1 MVISGLQVA
10 GGLALLLG
18 GGELLLRGAVE
29 LARRLGLSPLLIGL
43 TVVAAATS
51 MPELVVALTSA
62 LEGAPDIGVGN
73 VVGSNIANVLLI
85 LGTAALISPMAT
97 RPQYILRDAVAV
109 VGATMVFVFFA
120 VAGRLAW
127 PQGSVLLVLL
137 FAYLGYC
144 YWHDRR
150 HRRGAIDDATAAMAL
165 RDDAKSPFSSLLW
178 IAAGVAGLVLGSTLL
193 VDGGTGVARTLGV
206 SEAVIG
212 LTLVA
217 VGTSLPELATALIAS
232 TRQHAEI
239 ALGNVLGSN
248 LFNILGVMGVTAL
261 AVPFP
266 VAGEIRSFDIWVMAV
281 TAMVLLP
288 VMMTGWRIGRGE
300 ALAFL
305 FAYALY
311 ITVKFQPSF
320 L

>member
-29 LARRLGLSPLLIGL
+29 LARRLGLSPLFIGL

-51 MPELVVALTSA
+51 LPELVVVVTSA

-85 LGTAALISPMAT
+85 LGIAALVSPMPT
-97 RPQYILRDAVAV
+97 RPLYVLRDGVAV
-109 VGATMVFVFFA
+109 VGATSVFILFA
-120 VAGRLAW
+120 VAGPIAR
-127 PQGSVLLVLL
+127 PQGSILLVLL
-137 FAYLGYC
+137 FAYLSYS

-150 HRRGAIDDATAAMAL
+150 HRVPATDDATAAVDGDSTTSFPAL
-165 RDDAKSPFSSLLW
+165 LR
-178 IAAGVAGLVLGSTLL
+178 IALGVAGLVLGSTLL
-193 VDGGTGVARTLGV
+193 VDGATAVARTLGV

-217 VGTSLPELATALIAS
+217 VGTSLPELATALVAS
-232 TRQHAEI
+232 TRHHAEI

-248 LFNILGVMGVTAL
+248 LINLLGVVGVTAL
-261 AVPFP
+261 IVPLP
-266 VAGEIRSFDIWVMAV
+266 VAGEIRSFDIWVMAAA
-281 TAMVLLP
+281 TLVLLP
-288 VMMTGWRIGRGE
+288 VMVTGWRIGRGE

-305 FAYALY
+305 LAYTLY
-311 ITVKFQPSF
+311 IAVQFQPAF

>member
-29 LARRLGLSPLLIGL
+29 LARRLGLSP
-43 TVVAAATS
+43 S

-85 LGTAALISPMAT
+85 LGCAALISPMAT
-97 RPQYILRDAVAV
+97 RPQYVLRDGVVVVVA
-109 VGATMVFVFFA
+109 TLVFVFFA
-120 VAGRLAW
+120 VAGRFTW
-127 PQGSVLLVLL
+127 PQGSVLLILL
-137 FAYLGYC
+137 AAYLGYS
-144 YWHDRR
+144 YWYDRR
-150 HRRGAIDDATAAMAL
+150 HRRRAIEDTTAAVAL
-165 RDDAKSPFSSLLW
+165 AGVTMTPLSSLLW

-193 VDGGTGVARTLGV
+193 VDGATAVARTLGV

-212 LTLVA
+212 LTMVA

-261 AVPFP
+261 IVPFP
-266 VAGEIRSFDIWVMAV
+266 VAGEIRNFDIWVMAV

-305 FAYALY
+305 LAYALY
-311 ITVKFQPSF
+311 IAVKFQPSLF
-320 L
+320 

>member
-1 MVISGLQVA
+1 MVISSLQVA

-85 LGTAALISPMAT
+85 LGIAALISPMAT
-97 RPQYILRDAVAV
+97 QPQHVLRDGVAV
-109 VGATMVFVFFA
+109 VGATLAFVLFA
-120 VAGRLAW
+120 LAGSFSW
-127 PQGSVLLVLL
+127 PQGCVLLALL
-137 FAYLGYC
+137 FAYLGYS

-150 HRRGAIDDATAAMAL
+150 HWKGAIDDTTAAVAPSGKTM
-165 RDDAKSPFSSLLW
+165 SPFSSLLW
-178 IAAGVAGLVLGSTLL
+178 IAAGVVGLVLGSTLL
-193 VDGGTGVARTLGV
+193 VHGATVVARALGV

-212 LTLVA
+212 LTMVA
-217 VGTSLPELATALIAS
+217 IGTSLPELVTALIAS
-232 TRQHAEI
+232 TRHHAEI

-261 AVPFP
+261 IVPFP
-266 VAGEIRSFDIWVMAV
+266 VAGEIRNFDIWVMA
-281 TAMVLLP
+281 AAALVLLP
-288 VMMTGWRIGRGE
+288 VMVTGWRIGRGE

-305 FAYALY
+305 LAYALY
-311 ITVKFQPSF
+311 IAVKFQPSI